1 MRDAIIS
8 RDEQRSEKES
18 WFIYKAQIQFEGEVG
33 SGGVGGWMS
42 TGVEE
47 GWCSISKETAA
58 ARWTA
63 GWATQGVGRGESGF
77 VLNGLKRVFIEI
89 TTKSWGFIWEVE
101 GDRREARRG
110 LKSILLMS
118 T

>member
-1 MRDAIIS
+1 MNKGQKKRVDLFIKL
-8 RDEQRSEKES
+8 RSNL
-18 WFIYKAQIQFEGEVG
+18 KARWVQGEW
-33 SGGVGGWMS
+33 VGGWMS

-89 TTKSWGFIWEVE
+89 TTKS
-101 GDRREARRG
+101 
-110 LKSILLMS
+110 
-118 T
+118 

>member
-1 MRDAIIS
+1 M
-8 RDEQRSEKES
+8 
-18 WFIYKAQIQFEGEVG
+18 
-33 SGGVGGWMS
+33 GGWMS

-89 TTKSWGFIWEVE
+89 TTKS
-101 GDRREARRG
+101 
-110 LKSILLMS
+110 
-118 T
+118 